1 MTGRVIL
8 PLFPLR
14 LVVFPGEQIKLHIFE
29 DRYKQLLKDCGKEKP
44 FGIPCLFDEMI
55 AQVGCAVL
63 LDRVLEEYKDGSS
76 DIIVRG
82 IRRFRME
89 SENAGRPYPSATVEF
104 FDDESSE
111 EVDPLLR
118 QRVITLFTKYSEL
131 TSGSPQMRDFT
142 DLPFVSFAVASL
154 TGLSLPERQMILE
167 IGSEKERLES
177 LDIFLTESVT
187 KLAAKDAIEDRVK
200 TNGHFKH

>member
-1 MTGRVIL
+1 MAGRVII

-14 LVVFPGEQIKLHIFE
+14 IVVFPGEQVKLHIFE
-29 DRYKQLLKDCGKEKP
+29 DRYKKLIKDCGMDKP

-55 AQVGCAVL
+55 AQIGCAVL
-63 LDRVLEEYKDGSS
+63 VDRVLEEYKDGSS

-82 IRRFRME
+82 FRRFRME
-89 SENAGRPYPSATVEF
+89 SENVGKVYPTATVEF
-104 FDDESSE
+104 FDDDDKES
-111 EVDPLLR
+111 VDSGLR

-142 DLPFVSFAVASL
+142 DLKFVSFAIASL

-167 IGSEKERLES
+167 ISSEKERLES

-187 KLAAKDAIEDRVK
+187 RLAAREKIEETVK
-200 TNGHFKH
+200 TNGYFKS